1 MGYRMKGSPAK
12 LGKIQGTSGHAS
24 ALKQMSEF
32 ELGKEAESIMRD
44 LKDFKTNLKK
54 DKKKD
59 PSEKTKR
66 LRGETKLQ
74 DFKTEEHRK
83 RSVRAQDREGK
94 YGKGLFGGYFRR
106 KKVERKHEKSGKK
119 EDKLRRQLEKSE
131 RYDQMT
137 PAEKQAF
144 DDSRQA
150 KLLAMFHGDAGSMK
164 GIAQQQYNQMKQKD
178 SSKKASNVQAKNVIA
193 SKTNLG
199 DSNKIYQHKGYDVG
213 ASTEDKSTLGKII
226 DKDTDLDKHGNKK
239 SDYDQYVAE
248 WKKEQSGW
256 GKK

>member
-94 YGKGLFGGYFRR
+94 YGKGLFGGHFKR
-106 KKVERKHEKSGKK
+106 KKVERKYRKSQKK
-119 EDKLRRQLEKSE
+119 EDKLRRELEKSE
-131 RYDQMT
+131 RYDQMS

-144 DDSRQA
+144 DDQRR
-150 KLLAMFHGDAGSMK
+150 AMFEASFTDNANAMSN
-164 GIAQQQYNQMKQKD
+164 IATQQYNHMLKQQTKQ
-178 SSKKASNVQAKNVIA
+178 VQPRVQQKNEFS

-199 DSNKIYQHKGYDVG
+199 ESNKIYSHQKYNVAKGFHK
-213 ASTEDKSTLGKII
+213 DKSILGKII
-226 DKDTDLDKHGNKK
+226 NSDKDLDKHGNVK
-239 SDYDQYVAE
+239 
-248 WKKEQSGW
+248 
-256 GKK
+256 